1 MTWTPLRSCMQYVPF
16 GTVYSPPYRV
26 VHLVVIR
33 RAELNWSPPADLGNG
48 RPEHKHEVAVSVLSS
63 TFSSLKRGNCAN
75 PSQVFFI
82 WRVPYVTGLVSLVV
96 LECPGKKVGR
106 RIPDLRFFYT
116 CDGTYIYRHQ
126 CARQT
131 KSKQNKVC
139 GKPGASSWEEEGTTD
154 GAADQTFHVPLPAD
168 ENASA
173 TS

>member
-1 MTWTPLRSCMQYVPF
+1 MTWTPLRSCMQSRDVRHSCIRHR
-16 GTVYSPPYRV
+16 TASSIWW
-26 VHLVVIR
+26 LLIR

-48 RPEHKHEVAVSVLSS
+48 RPEHKHEVTVSVLSS
-63 TFSSLKRGNCAN
+63 PFSSLKRGNCAN
-75 PSQVFFI
+75 ASQVFFQEK
-82 WRVPYVTGLVSLVV
+82 RSDDGYQ
-96 LECPGKKVGR
+96 
-106 RIPDLRFFYT
+106 T
-116 CDGTYIYRHQ
+116 CCVFLHMRWHIYRHQ

-131 KSKQNKVC
+131 KSKQKKVC